1 MQGWGGDDPGRLP
14 FWQEKQSR
22 RRVEREQQLDQE
34 TGGKRE
40 EMADEREAHA

>member
-22 RRVEREQQLDQE
+22 QRVEREQQLDQE